1 MNYYRDQEAL
11 KVFGKRLQQIRRQR
25 GVTQTELAFRCGFG
39 QNQITNIERGETNTS
54 LSIIFLIARK
64 LDIPLSDL
72 FSFELPTLSVTNQAA
87 GPPGGQISDI

>member
-11 KVFGKRLQQIRRQR
+11 KVFGKRLQQIRRQK

-54 LSIIFLIARK
+54 LSIIFLVARK
-64 LDIPLSDL
+64 LDIPLSEL
-72 FSFELPTLSVTNQAA
+72 FSFELPSLGAT
-87 GPPGGQISDI
+87 D

>member
-11 KVFGKRLQQIRRQR
+11 KVFGKRLQEIRKQK
-25 GVTQTELAFRCGFG
+25 GLTQTELAFRCGFG

-64 LDIPLSDL
+64 LNIPLSDL
-72 FSFELPTLSVTNQAA
+72 FSFELPPLSVTNQTA
-87 GPPGGQISDI
+87 GSPGSQASDS

>member
-11 KVFGKRLQQIRRQR
+11 KVFGKRLQQIRRQK
-25 GVTQTELAFRCGFG
+25 GVTQAELAFRCGFG

-54 LSIIFLIARK
+54 LSIIFLVARK

-72 FSFELPTLSVTNQAA
+72 FSFELPSLGVT
-87 GPPGGQISDI
+87 D